1 MESDARFYWR
11 RICEELAA
19 ASRAVT
25 PAARMRHEKLVR
37 SFVARLKQLGAP
49 CPYSEEELAQMLGT
63 HADSPGNAQALH

>member
-25 PAARMRHEKLVR
+25 PAARMRHEQLVR
-37 SFVARLKQLGAP
+37 MFVARLKAIDAP
-49 CPYSEEELAQMLGT
+49 CPYSDKELAQMLGT
-63 HADSPGNAQALH
+63 SANALAEAQAHH